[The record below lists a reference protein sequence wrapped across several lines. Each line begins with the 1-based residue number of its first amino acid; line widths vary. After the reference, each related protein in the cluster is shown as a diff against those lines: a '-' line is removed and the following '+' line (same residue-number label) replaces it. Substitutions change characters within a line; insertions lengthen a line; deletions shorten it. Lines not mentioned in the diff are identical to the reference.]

1 MISLF
6 QAITVTEFETTTFK
20 LNLSVLTDGY
30 EEVGSQITVMLSV
43 IEDPNGKTPTRNLV
57 SQPFLFISLKTAI

>member
-6 QAITVTEFETTTFK
+6 QAITVTEFETTTYK
-20 LNLSVLTDGY
+20 LNLSVLTNGY
-30 EEVGSQITVMLSV
+30 EDVGSKITVMLSV
-43 IEDPNGKTPTRNLV
+43 IDDPNGKIPARDLV